1 MYNDIVNALLNS
13 ALESSFATFD
23 EKELYPT
30 KQENKSQRQYL
41 TKNGLILPFLL
52 EVFAKL
58 FSKSVNR
65 ILTPHFASASLPR
78 LTYFR

>member
-13 ALESSFATFD
+13 ALESAFATFD
-23 EKELYPT
+23 GKELYPT
-30 KQENKSQRQYL
+30 KQENKGQRQYL

-65 ILTPHFASASLPR
+65 VLTPHFASVFEPH